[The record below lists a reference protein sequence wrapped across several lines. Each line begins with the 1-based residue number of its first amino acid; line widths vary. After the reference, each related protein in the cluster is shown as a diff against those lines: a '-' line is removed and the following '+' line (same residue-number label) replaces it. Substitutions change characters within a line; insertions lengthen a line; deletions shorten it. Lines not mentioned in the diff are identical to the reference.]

1 MTRYVNLINGIEIPM
16 TEAEITARKAEEAQ
30 ALKEQ
35 SQNNNIEQAPY
46 IEQRK
51 NAYPPV
57 GDQLDML
64 WHTIDKDILLQKRY
78 FEFYQTIK
86 SVKIKYPKS

>member
-51 NAYPPV
+51 NAYPPI